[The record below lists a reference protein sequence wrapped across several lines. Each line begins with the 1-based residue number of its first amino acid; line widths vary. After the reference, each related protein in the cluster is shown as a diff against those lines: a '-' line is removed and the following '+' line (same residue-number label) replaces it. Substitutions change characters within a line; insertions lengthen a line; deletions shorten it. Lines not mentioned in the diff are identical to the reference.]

1 MAKKWTADA
10 ALVDSLSE
18 NMVEVLSLL
27 PKRMLRIDAIV
38 HEHKMPFSHIQ
49 ILTMLKEGSVSIGEL
64 SDKLSI
70 AKPNITPLVDTLAA
84 QGYVERIR
92 DERDR
97 RVVIVSIKDAGMAKL
112 EEIRQSISHQ
122 ICAWNASFSRSE
134 IKELN
139 NALAT
144 LIRIVKG
151 IGDIDI

>member
-18 NMVEVLSLL
+18 NMVEVLPLL

-38 HEHKMPFSHIQ
+38 REHKMPFSHIQ

-70 AKPNITPLVDTLAA
+70 AKPNITPLVDMLAA

-112 EEIRQSISHQ
+112 EEIRQSICDQ